1 MTLFENF
8 RTFDFSEGVPYV
20 SITRNGVTFN
30 KAVVMKLG
38 CPAYAILLINDI
50 DKQIAIQVSTE
61 DNPKSVQFFKEK
73 KSGLISV
80 RWNGKDLMNTITD
93 MMGWNLEEKSY
104 RADGILIKEENA
116 MLFDFSQA
124 KEVN

>member
-1 MTLFENF
+1 MALFDNF
-8 RTFDFSEGVPYV
+8 KTFDFTEGVPYV
-20 SITRNGVTFN
+20 SITRNGITFN

-50 DKQIAIQVSTE
+50 DKQIAIQVSSE
-61 DNPKSVQFFKEK
+61 ENNKAVPFYKEK

-93 MMGWNLEEKSY
+93 MMQWDLDEKSY
-104 RADGILIKEENA
+104 RVDWLLIKEENA

-124 KEVN
+124 KEIH

>member
-1 MTLFENF
+1 MALFDNF
-8 RTFDFSEGVPYV
+8 KTFDFTEGFPYV

-80 RWNGKDLMNTITD
+80 RWNGKDLMNTIAD

-104 RADGILIKEENA
+104 RVDGTLIKEENA
-116 MLFDFSQA
+116 MLFDFAQA
-124 KEVN
+124 KEIN

>member
-1 MTLFENF
+1 MSLFDNF
-8 RTFDFSEGVPYV
+8 KTFDFNEGVPYV

-30 KAVVMKLG
+30 KAVVLKLG
-38 CPAYAILLINDI
+38 CPEYAILLINDVE
-50 DKQIAIQVSTE
+50 KQIAVQVSSKANE
-61 DNPKSVQFFKEK
+61 KAVPFYKEK

-93 MMGWNLEEKSY
+93 MMDWELEEKSY
-104 RADGILIKEENA
+104 RVNGTLIKEENA

-124 KEVN
+124 TEVS

>member
-1 MTLFENF
+1 MALFDNF
-8 RTFDFSEGVPYV
+8 KTFDFSEGVPYV
-20 SITRNGVTFN
+20 SITRNGITFN

-38 CPAYAILLINDI
+38 CPDYAILLINDI

-116 MLFDFSQA
+116 MLFDFAQA

>member
-20 SITRNGVTFN
+20 SVTRNGVTFN